1 MHSSFSVI
9 RAEKVGGTLFGQL
22 TLEDFL
28 FDCSGGHLKEN
39 MHSFVAWENI
49 ISNFQNYLD

>member
-1 MHSSFSVI
+1 VI

-28 FDCSGGHLKEN
+28 FDCSGGNLKEN

-49 ISNFQNYLD
+49 ISNFQKYFDKKIKRD